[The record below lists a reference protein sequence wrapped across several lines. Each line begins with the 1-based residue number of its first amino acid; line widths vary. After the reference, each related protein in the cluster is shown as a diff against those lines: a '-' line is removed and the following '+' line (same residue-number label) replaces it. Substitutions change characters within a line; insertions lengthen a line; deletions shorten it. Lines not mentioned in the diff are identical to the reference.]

1 MATKIDYD
9 WFKQRI
15 QDVKFLS
22 PNEPLTI
29 QGIHRVLQEM
39 QDLTKD
45 VKDRIGVDSIGKA
58 ITMWDS
64 TVSYSKGD
72 VVLYFKQDNDD
83 TVEQGKREFVFL
95 LMSTYEKPNNA
106 MPGYDMVDGIPD
118 FSKTNWVLLNP
129 MSYLLQDLNG
139 LRAVVVEVFR
149 SLMDEH
155 VARDHGLIGVNE
167 IESNL
172 LRKDYSN
179 LQTPWRIESRKHTL
193 VNEVRKTAY
202 GEIRKSTNG
211 IMEMSIK
218 YGFDVQ
224 ANQQVKIDDRRYFR
238 MKSPVWDESDQTI
251 FSQKY
256 IENQTLF
263 PVLLNSDL
271 MRDVWEVED
280 GEEPPVQQFNN
291 LRYGTNIFFKKIVF
305 DEEFANDEYM
315 VFFDT
320 YEPGQFVF
328 GYDNTDLESKVE
340 PTYDAVVSM
349 PMLMNK
355 SSSGFTVILP
365 IHTYFNSLKKYNVG
379 VPCKNQFRLQVIG
392 RYR

>member
-1 MATKIDYD
+1 
-9 WFKQRI
+9 
-15 QDVKFLS
+15 
-22 PNEPLTI
+22 
-29 QGIHRVLQEM
+29 
-39 QDLTKD
+39 
-45 VKDRIGVDSIGKA
+45 
-58 ITMWDS
+58 
-64 TVSYSKGD
+64 
-72 VVLYFKQDNDD
+72 
-83 TVEQGKREFVFL
+83 
-95 LMSTYEKPNNA
+95 
-106 MPGYDMVDGIPD
+106 
-118 FSKTNWVLLNP
+118 
-129 MSYLLQDLNG
+129 
-139 LRAVVVEVFR
+139 VEVFK
-149 SLMDEH
+149 SLLDEH
-155 VARDHGLIGVNE
+155 VAEDHGLIGTNE

-179 LQTPWRIESRKHTL
+179 LQTPWRIDDKKHTL
-193 VNEVRKTAY
+193 VNEVKKTAY

-224 ANQQVKIDDRRYFR
+224 ANQQVKISDRRYFR

-263 PVLLNSDL
+263 PVLLNPDL

-280 GEEPPVQQFNN
+280 GEDPPVQQFNN
-291 LRYGTNIFFKKIVF
+291 LRYGTNIFFKQIVF

-328 GYDNTDLESKVE
+328 GYDRTDLENKVE

-355 SSSGFTVILP
+355 TTSGFTVVLP